1 MSNSSMHHYKC
12 VALCKDISLQS
23 LQSSM
28 VTKLSK
34 TNKGN
39 INNTNWKAKAPSPV
53 FSLSSSQWPPSWPK
67 HLHSYDLTAQYKS
80 VYYHYVHKN
89 VVFAVYSLPI
99 LHSPNFLLLSA
110 LGITL
115 PSFLLPRRCLHLL
128 WSVVYLL

>member
-1 MSNSSMHHYKC
+1 MSNSSMHHCKC
-12 VALCKDISLQS
+12 VALCKNISLQS